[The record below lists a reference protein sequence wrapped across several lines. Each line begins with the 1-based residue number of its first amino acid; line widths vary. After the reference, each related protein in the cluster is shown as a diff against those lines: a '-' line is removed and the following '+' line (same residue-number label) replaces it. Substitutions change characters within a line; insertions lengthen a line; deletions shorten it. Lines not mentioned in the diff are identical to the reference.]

1 MDVKNLPPEQQQVIG
16 RLVLKF
22 QGLKINALFSHLEA
36 GPVITTYYFYIPFD
50 VPLSKVLNK
59 AEDLAISAGV
69 DSVLLS
75 RSGDKIAIEVPNKNR
90 QVVSFHN
97 CLYQMMT
104 SHDGRQLTIPVLLG
118 VDTYGTNKYVELVE
132 QPHILIAGS
141 TGGGKSVLLASIIG
155 ALAVAKSEQEIRLT
169 LVDTKRL
176 DLPLFAGLP
185 HLQRICETSK
195 AFHEEFDKLFIE
207 VRRRVALMQGKARN
221 AREWNQLAYGEYLP
235 HHVVVID
242 ELADLMAQDEGTRS
256 TDPNYI
262 WDSVS
267 KRLQAMTQ
275 ICRAA
280 GVHII
285 AATQRSSVKVI
296 NGDIKA
302 NFPTRIA
309 LRLPSAVDSRTILS
323 QKGAELLL
331 GKGDMLVE
339 SLESDSPRRYHGAFV
354 SNQDIS
360 NILASASQI
369 REQLLSLPEATG

>member
-1 MDVKNLPPEQQQVIG
+1 MEIKDLPKEQQIIIG
-16 RLVLKF
+16 RLILKF
-22 QGLKINALFSHLEA
+22 QGLKINATFSNLTT

-75 RSGDKIAIEVPNKNR
+75 RVADKIAIEVPNKDR
-90 QVVSFHN
+90 KIVSFHN
-97 CLYQMMT
+97 CLYEMMT
-104 SHDGRQLTIPVLLG
+104 AKAGRQMTIPVLLG
-118 VDTYGTNKYVELVE
+118 VDTYGYNKYIELSE

-155 ALAVAKSEQEIRLT
+155 ALAVAKTEKEIRIT
-169 LVDTKRL
+169 LVDTKKL
-176 DLPLFAGLP
+176 DLPLFNGLP
-185 HLQRICETSK
+185 HLNRMCETSR
-195 AFHEEFDKLFIE
+195 AFHEEFDRLFVE
-207 VRRRVALMQGKARN
+207 VRRRVSLMQGKARN
-221 AREWNQLAYGEYLP
+221 AKEWNQLGCGEYLP

-242 ELADLMAQDEGTRS
+242 ELADLMAQDEGARS
-256 TDPNYI
+256 IDTDYI
-262 WDSVS
+262 WPSVS
-267 KRLQAMTQ
+267 NRLQQMTQ

-354 SNQDIS
+354 QNCDIA
-360 NILASASQI
+360 NILNSASQI
-369 REQLLSLPEATG
+369 REQLLSLPEVSK